1 MIPVESPQ
9 KRFNVGT
16 VKPIA
21 HEYANQEEWHRL
33 RSLGLGGSDAA
44 AAIGL
49 NKYKTPYRLWAE
61 KIGIL
66 QPDDLSKNEAVEYG
80 NLMEPIG
87 AELYQRRTGKKLHS
101 VHRVL
106 QHPEHSFA
114 LVNLDRRVVGED
126 KLVEIKSAGIVAPVN
141 LDDYGDPGTDKVPLH
156 YRIQC
161 LHSMLVTGFVESD
174 LAVVFGGRPF
184 AYYTIPR
191 VEADIENLIVLERAF
206 WDRVLT
212 GRDIW
217 RQMQDATAEGN
228 ADLLSH
234 LEMQLRMVA
243 PPAINSD
250 DALLKFP
257 KPNAGA
263 FVMATPEIL
272 AQVELLKDV
281 KAAKSELSKQVRDL
295 DKRED
300 ELEGRIADF
309 MGVDEFLR
317 DSETNTNVVSY
328 SLNYRSGYTVE
339 PSEKRKIKI
348 EKPLSANKKKALK
361 A

>member
-21 HEYANQEEWHRL
+21 HEYRDQEHWLEL
-33 RSLGLGGSDAA
+33 RKMGLGGSDAA

-80 NLMEPIG
+80 NLLEPIG

-184 AYYTIPR
+184 AYYTITR
-191 VEADIENLIVLERAF
+191 VESDIENLIVLEAEF
-206 WDRVLT
+206 WQRVLK
-212 GRDIW
+212 GREIW
-217 RQMQDATAEGN
+217 AQMQQTTDP
-228 ADLLSH
+228 DVLSN
-234 LEMQLRMVA
+234 LEMHLRGIA
-243 PPAINSD
+243 PPAVNSD

-300 ELEGRIADF
+300 ELEGRIGDF
-309 MGVDEFLR
+309 MGADEFLR
-317 DSETNTNVVSY
+317 DEETNTNVVSY

-348 EKPLSANKKKALK
+348 EKPPSANNKKALK